1 MKKDQSPG
9 KAGEDK
15 QMAAVSG
22 HGAYLDVNEPYPGD
36 SVNEHQDLEFANE
49 IMAREEMKQQNDSL

>member
-1 MKKDQSPG
+1 MKKDKSPG

-15 QMAAVSG
+15 QIAGFSG

-49 IMAREEMKQQNDSL
+49 MIAREDIKQQNDNL